1 MVSMMSKSNMGSFL
15 SVSWAAAETVKEAL
29 VLVLRFSKDI
39 FIGFGYEYEYDESEV
54 RFRGNHM
61 VVGCGTFIVRAI
73 IMKWIIWVWVCS
85 LLSIILYMKS
95 KPPALFVGWL
105 LFNNYFFPQINT
117 SWFFLFFKKNTHWC
131 LVLGFPCNITGK
143 KPQKR
148 YYIIIIIH

>member
-117 SWFFLFFKKNTHWC
+117 SWFFFF
-131 LVLGFPCNITGK
+131 FF
-143 KPQKR
+143 
-148 YYIIIIIH
+148 

>member
-15 SVSWAAAETVKEAL
+15 SVSWAAAETAKEAL

-95 KPPALFVGWL
+95 KPPALFVG
-105 LFNNYFFPQINT
+105 FF
-117 SWFFLFFKKNTHWC
+117 FFFENH
-131 LVLGFPCNITGK
+131 LVRGLVVV
-143 KPQKR
+143 
-148 YYIIIIIH
+148 

>member
-61 VVGCGTFIVRAI
+61 VVGCGAFIVRAI

-117 SWFFLFFKKNTHWC
+117 SWFFFVFLEKYS
-131 LVLGFPCNITGK
+131 LVLGVGFPV
-143 KPQKR
+143 
-148 YYIIIIIH
+148 

>member
-117 SWFFLFFKKNTHWC
+117 SWFFFFFLRKILIGAWYW
-131 LVLGFPCNITGK
+131 VSRVI
-143 KPQKR
+143 
-148 YYIIIIIH
+148 